1 VPRVTEESPSPRN
14 DHANRKTW
22 ACGATP
28 GISVLDPR
36 RLRALREVHARGS
49 IAAAAQALGYT
60 ASAVSQSVAAMERY
74 LDLQLLERTSR
85 GVILTPAGLRLVEH
99 ADVILAHLDAAER
112 EARALRSHAAQ
123 ISLTLATFA
132 SGADLVVR
140 AATELA
146 QSRANTELRIV
157 EADPGYSLPELRS
170 GNVDVALTYVN
181 DGLASEPPAWM
192 EEIPLLT
199 EPVLAI
205 LPERHPL
212 AGRDA
217 IRLVELAGE
226 RFIAEPAAD
235 HRPFTVVACHG
246 AGFEPQIAGYS
257 SNFALTAALVARG
270 GAVALLPR
278 MALREPTGVAAL
290 PLSEPKLV
298 RRVFAVT
305 RVGNARV
312 SSVAALLG
320 ALRRAA
326 ALAEG
331 TSHS

>member
-1 VPRVTEESPSPRN
+1 M
-14 DHANRKTW
+14 
-22 ACGATP
+22 
-28 GISVLDPR
+28 LDPR
-36 RLRALREVHARGS
+36 RLRALREVEARGS

-60 ASAVSQSVAAMERY
+60 ASAVSQSIAAMERY

-85 GVILTPAGLRLVEH
+85 GVTLTPAGLRLVEH

-112 EARALRSHAAQ
+112 EARALRSNDAE

-132 SGADLVVR
+132 SGVDLVVR
-140 AATELA
+140 AASELA
-146 QSRANTELRIV
+146 QSRANTELRVV
-157 EADPGYSLPELRS
+157 EADPAFSLPELRS

-181 DGLASEPPAWM
+181 DGLAAAPPPWM
-192 EEIPLLT
+192 EELQLLT

-235 HRPFTVVACHG
+235 HRPFTLIACHA
-246 AGFEPQIAGYS
+246 AGFEPAIAGYS
-257 SNFALTAALVARG
+257 SDFGLTAALVARR
-270 GAVALLPR
+270 GAVALIPR
-278 MALREPTGVAAL
+278 MALRQPDGVVAL
-290 PLSEPKLV
+290 PLSEPKLA
-298 RRVFAVT
+298 RRVYAAT

-312 SSVAALLG
+312 PSVAALLG

-326 ALAEG
+326 GPASAP
-331 TSHS
+331 

>member
-1 VPRVTEESPSPRN
+1 M
-14 DHANRKTW
+14 
-22 ACGATP
+22 
-28 GISVLDPR
+28 LDPR
-36 RLRALREVHARGS
+36 RLRALQEVDARGS

-60 ASAVSQSVAAMERY
+60 ASAVSQSIAAMERY

-85 GVILTPAGLRLVEH
+85 GVTLTPAGVRLVEH

-112 EARALRSHAAQ
+112 EARALRSNDAQ
-123 ISLTLATFA
+123 ISLTMATFA
-132 SGADLVVR
+132 SGVDLVVR
-140 AATELA
+140 AASALA
-146 QSRANTELRIV
+146 EARPNTELRVV

-181 DGLASEPPAWM
+181 DGLPTEPPAWM
-192 EEIPLLT
+192 EEVPLLT

-217 IRLVELAGE
+217 IGLVELAGE

-235 HRPFTVVACHG
+235 HRPFTLVACHA
-246 AGFEPQIAGYS
+246 AGFEPRIAGYS
-257 SNFALTAALVARG
+257 SDFGLTTALVARG
-270 GAVALLPR
+270 GAVALIPR
-278 MALREPTGVAAL
+278 MALREPVGVVAV
-290 PLSEPKLV
+290 PLSEPKLA
-298 RRVFAVT
+298 RRVIAAT

-312 SSVAALLG
+312 PGVAALLG

-326 ALAEG
+326 GPARD
-331 TSHS
+331 

>member
-1 VPRVTEESPSPRN
+1 M
-14 DHANRKTW
+14 
-22 ACGATP
+22 
-28 GISVLDPR
+28 LDPR
-36 RLRALREVHARGS
+36 RLRALREVGARGS

-85 GVILTPAGLRLVEH
+85 GVTLTPAGVRLVEH

-112 EARALRSHAAQ
+112 EARALRSHDAE

-132 SGADLVVR
+132 SGVDLVVR
-140 AATELA
+140 AASELA
-146 QSRANTELRIV
+146 QTRANTELRVV

-170 GNVDVALTYVN
+170 GNVDVALTYMN
-181 DGLASEPPAWM
+181 DGLATEPPAWM

-205 LPERHPL
+205 IPEQHRL
-212 AGRDA
+212 AGRRA

-235 HRPFTVVACHG
+235 HRPFTLVACHA
-246 AGFEPQIAGYS
+246 AGFEPEIAGYS
-257 SNFALTAALVARG
+257 SDFGLTAALVARG
-270 GAVALLPR
+270 GAVALIPR
-278 MALREPTGVAAL
+278 MAVREPSGVVAL
-290 PLSEPKLV
+290 RLSEPKLT
-298 RRVFAVT
+298 RRVFAAT

-312 SSVAALLG
+312 PGVAALLG

-326 ALAEG
+326 GPA
-331 TSHS
+331 